1 MSKCRG
7 LTVICCAIVLAAALP
22 LAAADGIHHGVDL
35 WQTSTGFSFTTFA
48 KNPIPADFF
57 CVGSKPFG
65 GVISMRG
72 EPLATRPAGALGK
85 IDTII
90 RRLDEAQFDANG
102 DATTRIQLMALS
114 LASVK
119 PVEIPGCGSYDV
131 RASLAGEQ
139 PLTEMKIRRTSS
151 AGGTYVAPLDLKVK
165 LVFTPADGKG
175 AVREISN
182 RVSLGPGSQS
192 VWSYAQGAAKAAI
205 QRSGDV
211 AVDTDGDGRPDTQV
225 PAPSNFVAGFD
236 PAALAAV
243 ARCEAQSCHCADGS
257 TNPYE
262 PNSCCDH
269 LHCVAVIIDCS
280 KPIADV
286 RPSPTP
292 CPVATAS
299 AQ

>member
-1 MSKCRG
+1 MNQCRG
-7 LTVICCAIVLAAALP
+7 LTVICCALVLAAALP
-22 LAAADGIHHGVDL
+22 LAAADGIHHGADL
-35 WQTSTGFSFTTFA
+35 WQTSTGFTFTTFA

-57 CVGSKPFG
+57 CAGSKPFG
-65 GVISMRG
+65 GVISMHG
-72 EPLATRPAGALGK
+72 EPLATRPAGALGH

-90 RRLDEAQFDANG
+90 RRLDEAPFDANG
-102 DATTRIQLMALS
+102 EATTRIQLMALS

-165 LVFTPADGKG
+165 LVFTPVDGKG

-182 RVSLGPGSQS
+182 HISLGPGSNS
-192 VWSYAQGAAKAAI
+192 VWAYPKGAAKMAVR
-205 QRSGDV
+205 RSGNV
-211 AVDTDGDGRPDTQV
+211 EVDTNGDGTPDSLV

-236 PAALAAV
+236 PAAINAV
-243 ARCEAQSCHCADGS
+243 ARCQTQSCHCAETS
-257 TNPYE
+257 TDPYE
-262 PNSCCDH
+262 PNGCCDH
-269 LHCVAVIIDCS
+269 LHCVPVVVDCS
-280 KPIADV
+280 KPVATL

-292 CPVATAS
+292 CPVVVAPG
-299 AQ
+299 Q